1 MAGTRTARVL
11 AVALAL
17 PFAAALC
24 AGVAQADNGGF
35 ASNGSSAASTSQ
47 VGGVGGIN
55 NGNSTTGQQVANGPG
70 ASNQNNTASV
80 NGHGFT
86 VIDQGNPDVDFD
98 QIW

>member
-1 MAGTRTARVL
+1 MASTRTARVM

-35 ASNGSSAASTSQ
+35 ANNGSSAASTSQ

-70 ASNQNNTASV
+70 ASNRNNTASV
-80 NGHGFT
+80 NGSGVT
-86 VIDQGNPDVDFD
+86 VIDQSNPDVDFD